1 METGIRAGI
10 TALLVIAG
18 AVGTTSRAV
27 VYTPDPWERQVVA
40 ACLVLEASSE
50 GPIGLMA
57 VANVISNR
65 ADGNPRRY
73 YKVVKKPYA
82 FSSMNPATTG
92 KNGGKAYADLVRRA
106 SRDPNWGLSLNVVD
120 KLYAGQ
126 LQDLTNGATHFALKS
141 IRSSW
146 MSSMKVTAVI
156 GKHKFMRLH

>member
-1 METGIRAGI
+1 MEMGFHRGIA
-10 TALLVIAG
+10 ALLVIAG
-18 AVGTTSRAV
+18 TAGATPRADA
-27 VYTPDPWERQVVA
+27 YTPDSWERQVVA

-57 VANVISNR
+57 VANVIANR

-82 FSSMNPATTG
+82 FSSMNTATTV
-92 KNGGKAYADLVRRA
+92 KSGGQAYANLVRRA

-120 KLYAGQ
+120 KLYSGR

-141 IRSSW
+141 KRSSW
-146 MSSMKVTAVI
+146 MSSMKITAVI
-156 GKHKFMRLH
+156 GNHKFMRLH